1 MENENK
7 ELLEK
12 EEVVEEVKD
21 EQPLEV
27 VEEQPKE
34 EQEEQYVG
42 KEVTT
47 SIRYDYRT
55 MKYFN
60 MYNAVTRRKLP
71 LWYLI
76 MGILSFAFAV
86 YTVIDGVM
94 EANKNPEVSAT
105 SAYIFGFF
113 AVYLLMQSF
122 RFESFVDKTITNH
135 FMQHK
140 VAKQHIKIR
149 EDKITLIP
157 VNKPEESFSYDWA
170 QITSI
175 EEIDEFFFLYIGRS
189 PLIIDKDPNKMI
201 EGTVDQMI
209 EIFTEKIELK
219 PYRRYKGKVVKKPI
233 TFVHQDD
240 LEEDENAIEVESVEE
255 TNE

>member
-105 SAYIFGFF
+105 SAYIFGAIFVFF

-140 VAKQHIKIR
+140 VAK
-149 EDKITLIP
+149 
-157 VNKPEESFSYDWA
+157 
-170 QITSI
+170 
-175 EEIDEFFFLYIGRS
+175 
-189 PLIIDKDPNKMI
+189 
-201 EGTVDQMI
+201 
-209 EIFTEKIELK
+209 
-219 PYRRYKGKVVKKPI
+219 
-233 TFVHQDD
+233 
-240 LEEDENAIEVESVEE
+240 
-255 TNE
+255 